1 LIGNFQK
8 PGRSRVFLSPL
19 LFTLVTIF
27 AAQVSFELPP
37 FICLKKTVSIMKK
50 NIVIWIVIAVFIA
63 GMAAVLMSN
72 KAIIESKIVKD
83 EVSAYPVTVE
93 KAQLEY

>member
-1 LIGNFQK
+1 
-8 PGRSRVFLSPL
+8 
-19 LFTLVTIF
+19 
-27 AAQVSFELPP
+27 
-37 FICLKKTVSIMKK
+37 MKK